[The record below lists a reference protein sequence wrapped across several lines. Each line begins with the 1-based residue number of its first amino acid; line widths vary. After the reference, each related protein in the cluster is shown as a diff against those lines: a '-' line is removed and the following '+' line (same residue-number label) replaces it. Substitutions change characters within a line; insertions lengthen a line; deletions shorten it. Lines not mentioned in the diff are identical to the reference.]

1 MRGAGSVYNKVDS
14 FKFLSKVIGSCMM
27 RFEPEPQWLLRR
39 SIWPGLADS
48 LSVHVVVPSLGLHG
62 SRNTPGG
69 RGSFMDPAIKS
80 RDDGS
85 LDIIL
90 P

>member
-48 LSVHVVVPSLGLHG
+48 LSVHVVVPYPDLILIRELGC
-62 SRNTPGG
+62 
-69 RGSFMDPAIKS
+69 
-80 RDDGS
+80 RDRAGF
-85 LDIIL
+85 LFGL
-90 P
+90 PVVFQGF